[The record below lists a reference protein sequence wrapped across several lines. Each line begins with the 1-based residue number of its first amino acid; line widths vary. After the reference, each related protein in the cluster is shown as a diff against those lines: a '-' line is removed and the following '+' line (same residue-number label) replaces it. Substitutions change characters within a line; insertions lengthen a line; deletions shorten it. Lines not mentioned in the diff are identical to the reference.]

1 MPAAT
6 HGWLTA
12 GTESLLNYQG
22 CFCHHCCWHKSQALT
37 RASTLQQ
44 AKEVWSS
51 YQPIN
56 HSFTTSLAN
65 SSHCQT
71 KWFLVLLD
79 AVCVHNLFTHGCGS
93 EICFLI
99 LHHCGFAHCCFLMQ
113 PKQPPQ
119 NLNSLSHFVSG
130 ILMISHQMW
139 HRIRN
144 PVGPTRFPLGW
155 TALCHWNRTGK
166 YKAQKCMEVWRNLC

>member
-12 GTESLLNYQG
+12 GTESLLNYRG
-22 CFCHHCCWHKSQALT
+22 CFCRHRRCCRHKSQALT

-44 AKEVWSS
+44 AKEAWSLDQS
-51 YQPIN
+51 IN
-56 HSFTTSLAN
+56 HSFTTSSAN

-71 KWFLVLLD
+71 KWFLVPLD

-93 EICFLI
+93 EIYFFTLHTIVALPTAVFSCNLSSLHKTWI
-99 LHHCGFAHCCFLMQ
+99 LCHTFSVACWWFPTRCR
-113 PKQPPQ
+113 
-119 NLNSLSHFVSG
+119 
-130 ILMISHQMW
+130 

-144 PVGPTRFPLGW
+144 PVVLEGPTRFPWGGLH
-155 TALCHWNRTGK
+155 CVI
-166 YKAQKCMEVWRNLC
+166 E